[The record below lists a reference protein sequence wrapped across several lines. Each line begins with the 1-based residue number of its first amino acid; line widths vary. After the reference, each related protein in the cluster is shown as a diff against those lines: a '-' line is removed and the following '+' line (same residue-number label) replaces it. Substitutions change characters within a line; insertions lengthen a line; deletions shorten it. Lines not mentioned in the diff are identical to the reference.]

1 MGFAN
6 SAEHAP
12 VTYAFSELT
21 HVFIPSIKAE
31 SVYKQALEMASNNAL
46 VNYGYG
52 ILLLGGGFYPRSR
65 MWRKA
70 QVSRTATPHLHRG
83 LCVVWM

>member
-1 MGFAN
+1 M
-6 SAEHAP
+6 
-12 VTYAFSELT
+12 
-21 HVFIPSIKAE
+21 
-31 SVYKQALEMASNNAL
+31 YKQALEMASNNAL

-70 QVSRTATPHLHRG
+70 QVSRAAPPTCIVGRVLRVDVKMSSVPRRDFNTI
-83 LCVVWM
+83 VST